1 MPSSTCQVNKPNIE
15 VNKVLTFLTYEFIH
29 RRMKIS
35 AEFVTIPKKK
45 KNLYEFADVM
55 DLRGSPIGVVS
66 YVGFNFP
73 SVRNVNCVTTK

>member
-1 MPSSTCQVNKPNIE
+1 
-15 VNKVLTFLTYEFIH
+15 
-29 RRMKIS
+29 MKIS

>member
-1 MPSSTCQVNKPNIE
+1 
-15 VNKVLTFLTYEFIH
+15 
-29 RRMKIS
+29 MKIS

-55 DLRGSPIGVVS
+55 DLRGLPIGVVS

-73 SVRNVNCVTTK
+73 SVRNVNCVTTKWKSRKMALNP